1 MDIKG
6 KKLLILGGNALS
18 CDIVNAAKRLGV
30 YTIVTDWYDTERS
43 PAKLIA
49 DEYWNEEVFR
59 PDRLAQLVK
68 EHGIDGALTG
78 FSDSYLFPYQELCE
92 LANLPCYGTKEQF
105 DWTTDKASFKRKCRE
120 YGVPIVPE
128 YDINKFDKS
137 IINKNH
143 KIIIKPV
150 DNSGSRGICICGSP
164 DDFDQKLKYSLD
176 FSEKKQVVIERYMDC
191 DDVSFEYK
199 IQDGEV
205 TLSSICDRFIY
216 KTPNEGSITS
226 GLIYPSKY
234 VNVYMADVD
243 KRVRKMFES
252 EGLRNGVLFMQAF
265 AKDDQFFFYEMGYR
279 LSGGRHYIFTKNQNG
294 DSAVEELVNFAVTGK
309 MSDDRLSSISTPTFK
324 DICSQLSVICR
335 TDTIA
340 SVIGWDSV
348 AKIPQVIDATPM
360 LKEGQ
365 TVGKQGT
372 TASIFARLHI
382 VAEDLGELRDILS
395 LIKKTLKVNDR
406 NGQNMIVDFFE
417 IPSQCDKL

>member
-1 MDIKG
+1 MTDLKG
-6 KKLLILGGNALS
+6 KRLLILGGNTLS

-59 PDRLAQLVK
+59 PDCLIQLVK
-68 EHGIDGALTG
+68 ERGVDGALTG
-78 FSDSYLFPYQELCE
+78 FSDSYLSPYQELCE
-92 LANLPCYGTKEQF
+92 LAGLPCYGTKEQF
-105 DWTTDKASFKRKCRE
+105 DWTTNKASFKNKCRK
-120 YGVPIVPE
+120 YGVPVVPE
-128 YDINKFDKS
+128 YDISSFDKS
-137 IINKNH
+137 IINKDF

-150 DNSGSRGICICGSP
+150 DNSGSRGICICDNP
-164 DDFDQKLKYSLD
+164 DDFEQKIKYSLD

-205 TLSSICDRFIY
+205 TLSSICDRYIY
-216 KTPNEGSITS
+216 KTPDEGSITS
-226 GLIYPSKY
+226 GLIYPSIYAK
-234 VNVYMADVD
+234 VYIADVD
-243 KRVRKMFES
+243 KRVRKMFEA

-265 AKDDQFFFYEMGYR
+265 AKDNQFFFYEMGYR

-294 DSAVEELVNFAVTGK
+294 DSAVEELINFAVTGK
-309 MSDDRLSSISTPTFK
+309 MSEERISLIANPLFK
-324 DICSQLSVICR
+324 KICSQLSVICK

-340 SVIGWDSV
+340 SIEGWDLV
-348 AKIPQVIDATPM
+348 AKLPQVIDATPM

-372 TASIFARLHI
+372 TASIFARFHI
-382 VAEDLGELRDILS
+382 VAESLSELKDIMI
-395 LIKKTLKVNDR
+395 LIRQTLKVYDR
-406 NGQNMIVDFFE
+406 NGQDMIVEFFE
-417 IPSQCDKL
+417 LSL